1 MLHEVV
7 MSRRYCKLLLDLLEE
22 EYVRLGGALKEDLE
36 KLSRK
41 KYNIYMKGVSKRLK
55 RSEGYDPSW
64 RARARCGLIMKSVK
78 TKLYPSVG
86 PSAPHPER
94 FEAESRKETGNW
106 IKLFF
111 AKSRTKT
118 IMDLLDEEKARL
130 KLQKPKDYRKIAR
143 IRLMKTKIDPN
154 SEKEF
159 LKLFEESVKKQKAT
173 KYKRAKKSKSAIEL

>member
-1 MLHEVV
+1 
-7 MSRRYCKLLLDLLEE
+7 
-22 EYVRLGGALKEDLE
+22 
-36 KLSRK
+36 
-41 KYNIYMKGVSKRLK
+41 MKGVSKRLK

-94 FEAESRKETGNW
+94 FEAESRKETGNL

-118 IMDLLDEEKARL
+118 IMDLLDKEKARL

>member
-1 MLHEVV
+1 
-7 MSRRYCKLLLDLLEE
+7 
-22 EYVRLGGALKEDLE
+22 
-36 KLSRK
+36 
-41 KYNIYMKGVSKRLK
+41 MKGVSKRLK

-86 PSAPHPER
+86 ISAPHPEI

-173 KYKRAKKSKSAIEL
+173 KYKRTKKSKSAIEL

>member
-1 MLHEVV
+1 

-86 PSAPHPER
+86 ISAPHPEI

-111 AKSRTKT
+111 SKLRTKK
-118 IMDLLDEEKARL
+118 IIDLLDEEIARL
-130 KLQKPKDYRKIAR
+130 RLQKPKDYRKIAR
-143 IRLMKTKIDPN
+143 LRVMKIKIDPN
-154 SEKEF
+154 SDK
-159 LKLFEESVKKQKAT
+159 
-173 KYKRAKKSKSAIEL
+173 